1 MIARPD
7 VPSGIVITLDT
18 ARAGHYVSAECQLD
32 AHHGC
37 PDGLRDECGARV
49 LVCLCDPSGCPCVR
63 NLPSGSPTGGPN
75 QPLAI
80 RSKRPDQ
87 PSVPSRA

>member
-18 ARAGHYVSAECQLD
+18 AQARRYVSAECQLG
-32 AHHGC
+32 AHHGR
-37 PDGLRDECGARV
+37 PGGLWNECGARV
-49 LVCLCDPSGCPCVR
+49 LVCLCGRSGCPCVR

-87 PSVPSRA
+87 PSASSRA